1 MPIGSG
7 NIRIVSSQS
16 NVTYASNSSN
26 NIVTSANVTSLYS
39 SNINL
44 TDYLVAFE
52 DDGGWS
58 KDVWDASWAEQQK
71 DIDLLRARVKVLE
84 EECAWLNSVGKD
96 K

>member
-1 MPIGSG
+1 MVDNFKRDG
-7 NIRIVSSQS
+7 
-16 NVTYASNSSN
+16 TYANF
-26 NIVTSANVTSLYS
+26 IGG
-39 SNINL
+39 
-44 TDYLVAFE
+44 VAYE

>member
-1 MPIGSG
+1 MDIQKRDGTYANFIGS
-7 NIRIVSSQS
+7 
-16 NVTYASNSSN
+16 
-26 NIVTSANVTSLYS
+26 
-39 SNINL
+39 
-44 TDYLVAFE
+44 VAFE

-58 KDVWDASWAEQQK
+58 KEVWDASWAEQQK

>member
-1 MPIGSG
+1 MVDNFKRDGTYANFIGS
-7 NIRIVSSQS
+7 
-16 NVTYASNSSN
+16 
-26 NIVTSANVTSLYS
+26 
-39 SNINL
+39 
-44 TDYLVAFE
+44 VAFE

>member
-1 MPIGSG
+1 MDIQKRDG
-7 NIRIVSSQS
+7 
-16 NVTYASNSSN
+16 TYANF
-26 NIVTSANVTSLYS
+26 IGG
-39 SNINL
+39 
-44 TDYLVAFE
+44 VAYE

-71 DIDLLRARVKVLE
+71 DIDLLHARVKVLE

>member
-1 MPIGSG
+1 MVDNFKRDGTYANFIGS
-7 NIRIVSSQS
+7 
-16 NVTYASNSSN
+16 
-26 NIVTSANVTSLYS
+26 
-39 SNINL
+39 
-44 TDYLVAFE
+44 VAFV

>member
-1 MPIGSG
+1 MTDTLKRDGAYSHFIGS
-7 NIRIVSSQS
+7 
-16 NVTYASNSSN
+16 
-26 NIVTSANVTSLYS
+26 
-39 SNINL
+39 
-44 TDYLVAFE
+44 VAFE

-58 KDVWDASWAEQQK
+58 KEVWDASWAEQQK

>member
-1 MPIGSG
+1 MMVDNFKRDGTYANFIGS
-7 NIRIVSSQS
+7 
-16 NVTYASNSSN
+16 
-26 NIVTSANVTSLYS
+26 
-39 SNINL
+39 
-44 TDYLVAFE
+44 VAFE

-58 KDVWDASWAEQQK
+58 KEVWDASWAEQQK